1 MTSFLNSLQSE
12 LTSYVRKSLA
22 ITMVT
27 KYMYIFSVFSKSLYN
42 CTPTTLHL
50 MSIKIIIQTIVH
62 PSDFLQSLY
71 KRSWKTCVITVNE
84 NKSEIK
90 K

>member
-1 MTSFLNSLQSE
+1 MTSFLNTLQSE

-27 KYMYIFSVFSKSLYN
+27 KYIFSVFSKSLYN

>member
-42 CTPTTLHL
+42 CTPTTFAFDEHKNYNTNNSTPIRL
-50 MSIKIIIQTIVH
+50 STKPFIKGH
-62 PSDFLQSLY
+62 GRLALLQ
-71 KRSWKTCVITVNE
+71 
-84 NKSEIK
+84 
-90 K
+90 